1 LERQPVTEEITVL
14 LLAFSVSLFANETD
28 STEPVDTPD
37 TLENL
42 DLIVEIDQTTGGAIT
57 IDNPLPDFIKA
68 RFSMAAEY
76 MISPGKANL
85 LMKLKATDLSDEV
98 NIEQW
103 AQKTVRE
110 IQKERIA
117 NKKEAKA
124 NAKFSNETKIDDE
137 VETASVEKTKN
148 NKSNKGKGRKLK

>member
-1 LERQPVTEEITVL
+1 MMKKNVLPKFGMILTVL
-14 LLAFSVSLFANETD
+14 LLAFSVNLFANETD
-28 STEPVDTPD
+28 STKLVDTPD
-37 TLENL
+37 TLDNL
-42 DLIVEIDQTTGGAIT
+42 DLIVEVDQTTGGAIT

-98 NIEQW
+98 NIEEW

-117 NKKEAKA
+117 NKKEAKEILRA
-124 NAKFSNETKIDDE
+124 ENP
-137 VETASVEKTKN
+137 KN
-148 NKSNKGKGRKLK
+148 DKPDKGNRGNQGNRGKKK

>member
-1 LERQPVTEEITVL
+1 MMNKKTVLPKFGIILTVL
-14 LLAFSVSLFANETD
+14 LLAFSVNLFANETD
-28 STEPVDTPD
+28 STEPVDTPN
-37 TLENL
+37 TLDNL

-57 IDNPLPDFIKA
+57 IDNPLPDFIKE

-110 IQKERIA
+110 IQKERIS
-117 NKKEAKA
+117 NKKEAKEILRA
-124 NAKFSNETKIDDE
+124 ENP
-137 VETASVEKTKN
+137 KN
-148 NKSNKGKGRKLK
+148 DKPDKGNPGSQGNRGKKK